1 MGPGVIGHLDL
12 PGVDHRPQR
21 RPVFG
26 PRCIG
31 AVDEECQPGAG
42 IAAELR
48 ERGDHGA
55 AGAVIDG
62 QRQLLPSPGSRVN
75 TPTGAATRA

>member
-12 PGVDHRPQR
+12 AGVDHRPQCGR
-21 RPVFG
+21 VFG
-26 PRCIG
+26 PGCIG
-31 AVDEECQPGAG
+31 AVHEECQPGAG

-48 ERGDHGA
+48 ERGDDGT

-62 QRQLLPSPGSRVN
+62 QGQLIAVAG
-75 TPTGAATRA
+75 